1 MPDVGNRAGVTANF
15 LGNVAWSLMQTSKEG
30 EQNCS
35 DEQNPQVWISNEKP
49 KLCEPPDLRLVL
61 D

>member
-1 MPDVGNRAGVTANF
+1 
-15 LGNVAWSLMQTSKEG
+15 MQTSKEG

-35 DEQNPQVWISNEKP
+35 NEQNPQVWISNEKP